1 MLYKLIR
8 KSLGVPVIRRA
19 VRRVYEKS
27 GLTAHSLRGS
37 EVDIPEVSELV
48 SRESGVNEIR
58 LNLII
63 PALSQRHVF
72 GGIATALD
80 FFKTLLP
87 ENFDARIIITDESCF
102 SHSDNNDY
110 AGWNIV
116 NLNDSDLRGRLI
128 VCAGDRYG
136 KSIAVRR
143 KDIFI
148 ATAWWTAI
156 AAQKLIEQKR
166 IFYESNKLQSTEKF
180 IYLIQDYEPGFYSWS
195 SRYSLAESSYH
206 LPSILPVF
214 NTNILKDFFVLNGY
228 DVSGGFVFEPVLNS
242 SLRST
247 LPLSG
252 SMREKIVLVYGRPS
266 VNRNAFE
273 ILVMSLRHAVSSC
286 DLSQWKFYSAGE
298 SHDDVD
304 LGKGLKLT
312 SLGKLSLESYSE
324 LLKKS
329 YAAISLMI
337 SPHPSYPPIEMA
349 AFGLKVITNT
359 YSNKNLNGISPFI
372 ESVAVPFPENIAKKL
387 VDVIGKYDPME
398 RVFAK
403 NDSPYMSRFVTESR
417 AFDNFISELREV
429 VFRE

>member
-8 KSLGVPVIRRA
+8 KILRVPVIRG
-19 VRRVYEKS
+19 VIKNVYEKS
-27 GLTAHSLRGS
+27 GLTAHALRGP
-37 EVDIPEVSELV
+37 EVDIPEVSELAFRA
-48 SRESGVNEIR
+48 SEINEIR
-58 LNLII
+58 LNLIV

-87 ENFDARIIITDESCF
+87 NNFDARIIITDEICF

-110 AGWNIV
+110 TDWNIID
-116 NLNDSDLRGRLI
+116 LNDSDLRGKLI

-136 KSIAVRR
+136 KSMTVRR

-156 AAQKLIEQKR
+156 SAQKLIDHKKR
-166 IFYESNKLQSTEKF
+166 FYEGNNLQSVEKF
-180 IYLIQDYEPGFYSWS
+180 VYLIQDYEPGFYPWS

-206 LPSILPVF
+206 LPSVLSVF
-214 NTNILKDFFVLNGY
+214 NTNILKDFFLLNGH
-228 DVSGGFVFEPVLNS
+228 DASNGFVFEPILNS

-252 SMREKIVLVYGRPS
+252 SIREKIIIVYGRPS

-273 ILVMSLRHAVSSC
+273 ILVMSLRNAVKCC
-286 DLSQWKFYSAGE
+286 DLSQWKFYSVGE
-298 SHDDVD
+298 DHDDVD
-304 LGKGLKLT
+304 LGKELKLV
-312 SLGKLSLESYSE
+312 SLGKLSLEDYSK
-324 LLKKS
+324 LLKIS

-372 ESVAVPFPENIAKKL
+372 RSVAVPSPENITKRL
-387 VDVIGKYDPME
+387 IDIVNEYDPTE
-398 RVFAK
+398 QVFAK
-403 NDSPYMSRFVTESR
+403 NDSVYMNRFVTERR
-417 AFDNFISELREV
+417 AFDHFVPELRKIIFSE
-429 VFRE
+429 